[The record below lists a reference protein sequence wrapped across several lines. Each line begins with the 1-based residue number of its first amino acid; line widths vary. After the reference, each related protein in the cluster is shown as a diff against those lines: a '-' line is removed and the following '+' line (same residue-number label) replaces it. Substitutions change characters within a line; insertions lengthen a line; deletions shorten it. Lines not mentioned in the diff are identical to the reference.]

1 MIRLK
6 YSFDSKVGYSEL
18 SSKGYMSVGAVL
30 DRFQDCSN
38 FHSDSLGVGMEYL
51 SGKKRGWILNSWQI
65 VFDNKLKMG
74 DNIKVYTW
82 AYSFDKMFGYRNFMI
97 EDEYGNKCVR
107 AASRWIL
114 MDTDKMRP
122 VKIES
127 SDVEMYGT
135 EEKLDMDYSDRKIAV
150 PEELEEEDRIKVRG
164 YHIDTNGHMNNAW
177 YVKIAMDYL
186 ESDNIKSMRV
196 EYKKSAVLNDIM
208 KVKTASADNGK
219 MVVLC
224 DAQDKVYS
232 VIEFTLGNT

>member
-1 MIRLK
+1 MK
-6 YSFDSKVGYSEL
+6 YSFDSRVGYSEL
-18 SSKGYMSVGAVL
+18 SSKGYMSAGAVL

-38 FHSDSLGVGMEYL
+38 FQSDSLGVGIEYL
-51 SGKKRGWILNSWQI
+51 SENRRVWILNSWQI

-74 DNIKVYTW
+74 DNIKVCTW
-82 AYSFDKMFGYRNFMI
+82 AYNFDKMFGYRNFMI
-97 EDEYGNKCVR
+97 EDEAGNKCVR
-107 AASRWIL
+107 AASRWVL

-122 VKIES
+122 VKIEL
-127 SDVEMYGT
+127 SDVEMYGA

-150 PEELEEEDRIKVRG
+150 PKELEEEDCIKVRG

-186 ESDNIKSMRV
+186 ESDDIKSLRV

-219 MVVLC
+219 TVVLC

-232 VIEFTLGNT
+232 VIEFTFGNT